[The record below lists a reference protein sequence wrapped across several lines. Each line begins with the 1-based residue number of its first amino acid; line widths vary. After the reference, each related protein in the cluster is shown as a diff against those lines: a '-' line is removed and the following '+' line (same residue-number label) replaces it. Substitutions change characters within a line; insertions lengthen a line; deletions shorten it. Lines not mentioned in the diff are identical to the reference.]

1 MGADTLA
8 AGRASLE
15 TDGQRAVAVPYGD
28 ADGVA
33 AGALHGKTAR
43 GGVRHPGT
51 PWEGAPRG
59 TDARGSPAREAF
71 EAFAAT
77 LTARSP

>member
-15 TDGQRAVAVPYGD
+15 AHGQRAVLVPYGD
-28 ADGVA
+28 SDGLA
-33 AGALHGKTAR
+33 AGALHGMTAR
-43 GGVRHPGT
+43 GGVRHLDT
-51 PWEGAPRG
+51 PREGAPDG
-59 TDARGSPAREAF
+59 SDAPGSRAREAF